1 MFLQSRVVVH
11 AMARVTEPVK
21 MVCDYI
27 QCIEQQ
33 KMSAQFRIIP
43 LIDKIFK
50 IRAQKIELQHS
61 YIVHHFNL
69 QIFRM

>member
-1 MFLQSRVVVH
+1 
-11 AMARVTEPVK
+11 
-21 MVCDYI
+21 
-27 QCIEQQ
+27 
-33 KMSAQFRIIP
+33 MSAQFRIIP

-69 QIFRM
+69 QYFECSEVGFTKISGYVSDDNFLIVFKKVIFYN

>member
-1 MFLQSRVVVH
+1 M
-11 AMARVTEPVK
+11 
-21 MVCDYI
+21 Y
-27 QCIEQQ
+27 IEQQ